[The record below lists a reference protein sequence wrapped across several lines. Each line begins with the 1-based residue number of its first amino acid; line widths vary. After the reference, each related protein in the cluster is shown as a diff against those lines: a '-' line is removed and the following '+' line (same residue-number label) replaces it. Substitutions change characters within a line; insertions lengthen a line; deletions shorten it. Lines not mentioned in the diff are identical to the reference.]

1 MKPHATPHSRKS
13 DPMPASGNAIANA
26 STRLHAAMHRAT
38 ADLLKLARL
47 PKADDAAPSFTLR
60 DLGGNAVSSA
70 DLLAQGPLLLMFYRG
85 IRQAGAYPELQ
96 ALQAAWPGAGMHGVR
111 LVAVSA
117 QPPGDGREPI
127 DESAFDFSIL
137 CDSQNK
143 VADAFGLRVRLP
155 ADLASLYQS
164 VFENEIKAADG
175 EPGWTLPMPACFVI
189 APDGVIVY
197 AEVNP
202 DFNFDADLA
211 RLMPVFKRLKA
222 PFGEAWQ

>member
-1 MKPHATPHSRKS
+1 
-13 DPMPASGNAIANA
+13 MPASGNAHANA
-26 STRLHAAMHRAT
+26 SARLHAAMHRAT

-47 PKADDAAPSFTLR
+47 PKADDAAPAFTLR
-60 DLGGNAVSSA
+60 DLGGNAVSYA
-70 DLLAQGPLLLMFYRG
+70 DLRAQGPLLLMFYRG

-96 ALQAAWPGAGMHGVR
+96 AMQAAWPGAGMHGVR

-117 QPPGDGREPI
+117 QPPGHGREPI

-137 CDSQNK
+137 CDAQN
-143 VADAFGLRVRLP
+143 
-155 ADLASLYQS
+155 
-164 VFENEIKAADG
+164 NAADG

-211 RLMPVFKRLKA
+211 RLMPVLKRLKA
-222 PFGEAWQ
+222 PVGEAWQ